1 MLIAIIGGDCIL
13 MQSPL
18 FGEMKHAE
26 RSVGSAFQCSFYIE
40 AAMRMCYNTV
50 KGAGESPAHIGEVL

>member
-1 MLIAIIGGDCIL
+1 MRKRKSGECIL

-18 FGEMKHAE
+18 FGEMNHAE
-26 RSVGSAFQCSFYIE
+26 RSVERVLRFSFYIE

>member
-1 MLIAIIGGDCIL
+1 MH
-13 MQSPL
+13 SPL
-18 FGEMKHAE
+18 FGEMNHAE
-26 RSVGSAFQCSFYIE
+26 RSAERVLRCSFYIE